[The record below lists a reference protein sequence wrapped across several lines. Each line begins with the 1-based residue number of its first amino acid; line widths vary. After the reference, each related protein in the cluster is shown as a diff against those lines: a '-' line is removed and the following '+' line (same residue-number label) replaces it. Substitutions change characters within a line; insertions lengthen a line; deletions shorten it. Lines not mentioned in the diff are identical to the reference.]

1 MLIFYLAICWRFWRV
16 DSRRSDFT
24 H

>member
-1 MLIFYLAICWRFWRV
+1 MKLLSSLPY
-16 DSRRSDFT
+16 RRSDFT